1 MKKRFKI
8 GIVGCGAIGSRLAKT
23 LPKELKDDYVLAGLF
38 DIDLQKTLS
47 LSKSFPNKKI
57 IKSTL
62 KELIK
67 SCDIVV
73 EAINTNTAKEIVREA
88 LKAKK
93 SILTASV
100 GQLLNAQDLFEFAEK
115 QGCKILIPSGA
126 IAGIDAIKAGQLV
139 PFQKITQIT
148 RKPITGFKND
158 PYLAQKGIDLSK
170 IKKDTVIF
178 EGSVDD
184 AVKAFPRNI
193 NVAATLSLA
202 CQDKKKVLV
211 KLITSPKYKENS
223 HEIEMIGAFG
233 RINTKTVNVIC
244 PDNPKT
250 SYLAVLSVIQTLKQF
265 SSGVFVGTQIPLLLM
280 KN

>member
-1 MKKRFKI
+1 MTKKRLKI

-23 LPKELKDDYVLAGLF
+23 LPKDLRNDYILSGLF
-38 DIDLQKTLS
+38 DIDPQKILS
-47 LSKSFPNKKI
+47 LSKHFHDKTI
-57 IKSTL
+57 IKKSL
-62 KELIK
+62 NDLIK
-67 SCDIVV
+67 SCDLVV
-73 EAINTNTAKEIVREA
+73 EAINTNYVREIVCQTLQAR
-88 LKAKK
+88 KN
-93 SILTASV
+93 ILTASV
-100 GQLLNAQDLFEFAEK
+100 GQLLNAQDLFELAK
-115 QGCKILIPSGA
+115 KMGCKILIPSGA

-158 PYLAQKGIDLSK
+158 PYLEKKGIDLSK

-178 EGSVDD
+178 EGNVDD

-202 CQDKKKVLV
+202 CQDKKKVVV
-211 KLITSPKYKENS
+211 KIITSPKYKENS

-244 PDNPKT
+244 QDNPKT

-265 SSGVFVGTQIPLLLM
+265 SSGVFVGT
-280 KN
+280 

>member
-1 MKKRFKI
+1 MKKRLRI

-23 LPKELKDDYVLAGLF
+23 LPKDLKNDYMLSGLF
-38 DIDLQKTLS
+38 DILPQKAFA
-47 LSKSFPNKKI
+47 LSKYFSNKKI
-57 IKSTL
+57 IKSSL
-62 KELIK
+62 KDLIQ

-73 EAINTNTAKEIVREA
+73 EAINTNHAREIVQES

-93 SILTASV
+93 HVLTVSV
-100 GQLLNAQDLFEFAEK
+100 GQLLNAQNLFKLAKK

-158 PYLAQKGIDLSK
+158 PYLAKKGINLSK
-170 IKKDTVIF
+170 IKKETVIF
-178 EGSVDD
+178 QGSVDQ

-193 NVAATLSLA
+193 NVSATLSLA
-202 CQDKKKVLV
+202 CQHKNKVLV
-211 KLITSPKYKENS
+211 KIITSPKYKENS

-265 SSGVFVGTQIPLLLM
+265 SSGVFVGT
-280 KN
+280 